1 MPPLKLGIHQLAAS
15 EAVVVR
21 TLMWLYGGRDGC
33 NWVFADAPP
42 YDAVLMDTPPDASPT
57 IAHTRHLVHLTRAA
71 YTGKGPSSLARP
83 LGADKLRQCL
93 HQVEAVLSAPPA
105 ARASQSAEAGADRS
119 PAVEPSAAPA
129 SSAAASAACAAS
141 ELAPRDQPTLRA
153 PLPPVLAQLG
163 FPSAGACVDAQ
174 PADAPRHRLKRWPRA
189 AVLRD
194 DPKRIRMATLLSR
207 RALNVRELTV
217 LTGYAAPECQV
228 FMQVLRSSDLL
239 ADDAPVQA
247 PEPAAALHAS
257 PTAPATA
264 GTTAATP
271 PQGLT
276 RGLIASFRRRL
287 GL

>member
-15 EAVVVR
+15 EAIVVR

-42 YDAVLMDTPPDASPT
+42 YDAVLVDAPPDAPPT
-57 IAHTRHLVHLTRAA
+57 IENTRHLVHLTRAA
-71 YTGKGPSSLARP
+71 HAGKGPGSLSRP

-93 HQVEAVLSAPPA
+93 HQVEALLTASPA
-105 ARASQSAEAGADRS
+105 ARTNEPAETGT
-119 PAVEPSAAPA
+119 PPA
-129 SSAAASAACAAS
+129 SSPAASAAN
-141 ELAPRDQPTLRA
+141 APAPQDRPTLPA
-153 PLPPVLAQLG
+153 PLLPVLAPLD
-163 FPSAGACVDAQ
+163 FPTACADLL

-189 AVLRD
+189 AVLRA

-207 RALNVRELTV
+207 RALNIHDLTV
-217 LTGYAAPECQV
+217 LTGYDAPECQV

-239 ADDAPVQA
+239 ANDVLPRG
-247 PEPAAALHAS
+247 PEPVSALHAP
-257 PTAPATA
+257 PTAPAVI
-264 GTTAATP
+264 AATIP
-271 PQGLT
+271 SAAPSLA